1 MVCRQGKKSG
11 IDIFADIVSHL
22 FVLIVFIVMLYP
34 LIYIVSASMS
44 EAKYV
49 NSGQMWL
56 LPKEFTLNG
65 YVRMMENSD
74 IWLGYGNTL
83 FYTAGG
89 TLISLSATLLCG
101 YALSRDDLVGRKLIT
116 ILIMVTM
123 FFNGGLIPT
132 YLVINRLG
140 LLNTRWIML
149 IAGAANAYNI
159 IICRTFFATSIP
171 GVLRESAT
179 IDGCSNWKLF
189 MKIILPLSKPV
200 IVVMI
205 LYISVTR
212 WNWYFWPM
220 ILLSSRKL
228 YPLQLIL
235 KEILI
240 ESEMAGTTFS
250 AGTSLVE
257 LGEQANVAQMVKY
270 CSIIASSLPLIIIY
284 PFFQKYFEKWIMV
297 GAVKG

>member
-1 MVCRQGKKSG
+1 MDFGEVRIMVCRQGKKSG

-205 LYISVTR
+205 LYISVTD
-212 WNWYFWPM
+212 
-220 ILLSSRKL
+220 ILQSQKD
-228 YPLQLIL
+228 
-235 KEILI
+235 E
-240 ESEMAGTTFS
+240 E
-250 AGTSLVE
+250 
-257 LGEQANVAQMVKY
+257 VA
-270 CSIIASSLPLIIIY
+270 
-284 PFFQKYFEKWIMV
+284 EDN
-297 GAVKG
+297 